1 MGDDDDGEWLM
12 KKRRIKAD
20 AILWDF
26 DGTLADSTAK
36 NYNITLQILDKV
48 APHLTGGNL
57 PRWLQNKTN
66 YHEAIQQAENWR
78 DLYRDFFGMALEDIQ
93 AAGPMWEDHQ
103 EDHQA
108 QDNTEITLYDGILE
122 TISELADIPMGISSA
137 NSSYNINRALNNHGI
152 ISSFRSVVGYEKFSP
167 EAQKPAAEPGMQCL
181 EEVLE
186 ETHGKTIIYVGDHV
200 ADVIFSRNIA
210 DRLGP
215 SSTVISVAVTYSGAD
230 PESWRIQPDEV
241 IEAPAELADWIRT

>member
-1 MGDDDDGEWLM
+1 MPNFNQ
-12 KKRRIKAD
+12 RIKAD

-48 APHLTGGNL
+48 APHITSGKL
-57 PRWLQNKTN
+57 PGWLENKTN
-66 YHEAIQQAENWR
+66 YHKAIQQAEIWQ

-93 AAGPMWEDHQ
+93 AAGPMWE
-103 EDHQA
+103 EHQA
-108 QDNTEITLYDGILE
+108 EDNTEVTLYEGILE
-122 TISELADIPMGISSA
+122 TVNELANIPMGISSA
-137 NSSYNINRALNNHGI
+137 NSSYNINRVLNNNGI
-152 ISSFRSVVGYEKFSP
+152 ISNFRSVVGYEKFP
-167 EAQKPAAEPGMQCL
+167 PGAQKPAADPGMQCL
-181 EEVLE
+181 AEVLE

-215 SSTVISVAVTYSGAD
+215 SSTVISVAVTYSGAE
-230 PESWRIQPDEV
+230 PVSWREQPDEV
-241 IEAPAELADWIRT
+241 IEHPAELMSWFRG